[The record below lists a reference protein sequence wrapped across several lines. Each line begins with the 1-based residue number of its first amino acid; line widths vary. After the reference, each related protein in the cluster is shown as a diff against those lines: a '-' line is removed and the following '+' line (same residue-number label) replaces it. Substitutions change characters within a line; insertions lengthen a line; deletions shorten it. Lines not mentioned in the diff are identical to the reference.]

1 MPTHAVRLSVVA
13 PISFECSFWTED
25 DGWKASCEAL
35 SLVAFGTSFE
45 AAKAS
50 LSLLLKAQVE
60 AVMREYMEERRPS
73 SATVIPIRAKKKINS
88 SS

>member
-1 MPTHAVRLSVVA
+1 MSTHAVRLNVVA
-13 PISFECSFWTED
+13 PVSFECSFWAED

-45 AAKAS
+45 AAKTS

-60 AVMREYMEERRPS
+60 AVMREFIEDRPTAS
-73 SATVIPIRAKKKINS
+73 SATVIPFPPKKMNS

>member
-1 MPTHAVRLSVVA
+1 MPTHAVRLNVVA
-13 PISFECSFWTED
+13 PVSFECSFWTED

-60 AVMREYMEERRPS
+60 AMMREFVEERPTS
-73 SATVIPIRAKKKINS
+73 KATVIPFSAKKMKS

>member
-35 SLVAFGTSFE
+35 SLVASGTSFE
-45 AAKAS
+45 AAKTS

-60 AVMREYMEERRPS
+60 AVMREFIEERPTS
-73 SATVIPIRAKKKINS
+73 SATVIPFPARKMNS

>member
-1 MPTHAVRLSVVA
+1 MSTHAVRLSVVA

-60 AVMREYMEERRPS
+60 AVVRKFIAERPTS
-73 SATVIPIRAKKKINS
+73 SATVIPFPAKKMNS

>member
-13 PISFECSFWTED
+13 PVSFECSFWTED
-25 DGWKASCEAL
+25 DGWKGSCEAL
-35 SLVAFGTSFE
+35 SLVASGTSFE

-60 AVMREYMEERRPS
+60 EVMREFLEERPNS
-73 SATVIPIRAKKKINS
+73 TATVIPFRSKRTNS